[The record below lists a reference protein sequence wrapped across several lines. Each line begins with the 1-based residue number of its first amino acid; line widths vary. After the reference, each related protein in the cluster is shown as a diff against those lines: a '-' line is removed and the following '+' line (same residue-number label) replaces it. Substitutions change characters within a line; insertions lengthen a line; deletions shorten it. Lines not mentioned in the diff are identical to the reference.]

1 MERLGERAG
10 RAYLYLL
17 ASVFLLA
24 APFTASGGGYGHIT
38 AFKAALYTVLTVV
51 FLLLSLP
58 RLPVRSMLHRPWRL
72 CALGY
77 LLFSLISALCSPWK
91 QTAFFGSGR
100 REGFFVLLLYVLSF
114 LLLSVRQVRSKWLLP
129 VFGLSILMLDA
140 FCLIQLDGRNPLG
153 LYPAGMCWQDANIR
167 YPGSY
172 LGTTGNAGLCCAV
185 LGAASALFFRSILVK
200 GETRWLLLPVL
211 LLSLRVV
218 ALADVAAPVLGF
230 CAAALLS
237 LLFCQPEVTM
247 LCRWCSLS
255 CVCLP
260 MLLSLRL
267 PARVLFPLLLLAW
280 VFYILSRALP
290 ERSLKRLTPFGLTL
304 ALLLFCGGFVLHY
317 DGYGITLREA
327 SELLHGSVSDSM
339 GSGRIFIWRQVLRT
353 VPEHLWLGTGP
364 DTLGLREL
372 EPYIWEAEAAGI
384 TVSSHIDAAHNE
396 ILHTLVCQGLPAALF
411 HLSLFVC
418 ALIQFIRQRRSEA
431 GVCAAGAVCYAA
443 QAMFGISAAA
453 SAPLF
458 WVLLALS
465 LNPQFQGGLSYGAG
479 PVIEYEN

>member
-10 RAYLYLL
+10 RIYLYLL
-17 ASVFLLA
+17 ATVLLLA

-38 AFKAALYTVLTVV
+38 AFKAGVYAVLTGA
-51 FLLLSLP
+51 FLLFSLP
-58 RLPVRSMLHRPWRL
+58 GLPLREIVHSPWRL

-77 LLFSLISALCSPWK
+77 LGWSLLSALCSPWK

-100 REGFFVLLLYVLSF
+100 QEGFIILLLYVCSF
-114 LLLSVRQVRSKWLLP
+114 LLLSVRRVRSEWLLP
-129 VFGLSILMLDA
+129 VFGLSLL
-140 FCLIQLDGRNPLG
+140 LLDGACLLQLSGRDPLG
-153 LYPAGMCWQDANIR
+153 LYPAGMCWQDANLR

-172 LGTTGNAGLCCAV
+172 LGTVGNAGLTCAV
-185 LGAASALFFRSILVK
+185 LGTAAAVFFRAILVR
-200 GETRWLLLPVL
+200 GERSWLLLPVL
-211 LLSLRVV
+211 LLDLRVLGEANV
-218 ALADVAAPVLGF
+218 SAPVLGF

-237 LLFCQPEVTM
+237 LLCCEPALTM

-255 CVCLP
+255 CACLP
-260 MLLSLRL
+260 MLLALRL
-267 PARVLFPLLLLAW
+267 PVRVLFPMLLLAW
-280 VFYILSRALP
+280 VFYLLSRYIP
-290 ERSLKRLTPFGLTL
+290 ERPLRRASLLCLTL
-304 ALLLFCGGFVLHY
+304 ALLLFFVGFLLRY
-317 DGYGITLREA
+317 DGYGIPLREA

-339 GSGRIFIWRQVLRT
+339 GSGRIYIWKQVLGA

-384 TVSSHIDAAHNE
+384 TVSSRIDAAHNE
-396 ILHTLVCQGLPAALF
+396 ILHTLVCQGLPAAVF
-411 HLSLFVC
+411 HFSLFVC
-418 ALIQFIRQRRSEA
+418 ALVQFIRRRRSDA
-431 GVCAAGAVCYAA
+431 GVCASGAVCYAV

-465 LNPQFQGGLSYGAG
+465 LNPQFQGGQSHGAG
-479 PVIEYEN
+479 PVFQHKD